1 MPQIVRSLAS
11 GILAGIVI
19 AVIFTAGFF
28 IRDIV
33 PLPAALEARNQEFPL
48 LSEVITLVDR
58 TYLRTRPDFNLT
70 QYSAIRGYL
79 GGLGDP
85 ATFFIPPPETQVES
99 DALAGL
105 YGGIGVKIQT
115 TTNGDFRIAPFEGG
129 PALENGIKDGDLL
142 LAINGVAIERGMSI
156 AQIDIQ
162 LRGEVKDGGG
172 VELKIRRN
180 SNEREYFIPF
190 DVIIVPSVLARV
202 LDEDERIGY
211 IQISDFT
218 NRTPEE
224 LLNASQML
232 AESSIDALILDLRNN
247 GGGLLQEALTVAGEF
262 IDGDILLVERRR
274 DSETNYTDQP
284 GGALVELPLIV
295 LVNGGTASASEV
307 VAGAIE
313 DYDRG
318 MLIGQRTYGKGTI
331 QQIIQLSD
339 SSSVHIT
346 FAEWLTPERREIN
359 GVGLE
364 PTIIMIPAADG
375 ADVELAEAI
384 RQLNTILE
392 STNLG

>member
-11 GILAGIVI
+11 GVLAGIVI

-28 IRDIV
+28 ARDLV
-33 PLPAALEARNQEFPL
+33 PLPAAFEAQGQDFPL
-48 LSEVITLVDR
+48 LSEVITLIDR
-58 TYLRTRPDFNLT
+58 TYLHMRPDPVNA
-70 QYSAIRGYL
+70 QYAAIRGYL
-79 GGLGDP
+79 SGLGDP

-99 DALAGL
+99 DTLAGL

-115 TTNGDFRIAPFEGG
+115 TTNGDFRVTPFDDS
-129 PALENGIKDGDLL
+129 PALKAGIQDGDLL
-142 LAINGVAIERGMSI
+142 MEINGTPVEHGAPI
-156 AQIDIQ
+156 AQLDVL
-162 LRGEVKDGGG
+162 LRGEVKDGAG
-172 VELKIRRN
+172 VHLKIRRN
-180 SNEREYFIPF
+180 SNIREYFVPF

-202 LDEDERIGY
+202 LEEDDRIGY

-218 NRTPEE
+218 NRTPDE
-224 LLNASQML
+224 LLTAAQTL
-232 AESSIDALILDLRNN
+232 KDGDIQALILDLRNN

-262 IDGDILLVERRR
+262 LDAEVLLIERRR

-313 DYDRG
+313 DYGRG
-318 MLIGQRTYGKGTI
+318 VLIGQKTYGKGTI

-339 SSSVHIT
+339 KSSVHIT
-346 FAEWLTPERREIN
+346 FAEWLTPQRREID

-364 PTIIMIPAADG
+364 PEIVMIPAADG
-375 ADVELAEAI
+375 ADVELGEAI
-384 RQLNTILE
+384 RQINTILE
-392 STNLG
+392 PTS

>member
-11 GILAGIVI
+11 GILAGVVI

-28 IRDIV
+28 VRDLV
-33 PLPAALEARNQEFPL
+33 PLPAAFEAQDQDYPL

-58 TYLRTRPDFNLT
+58 TYLRQRPDSITT
-70 QYSAIRGYL
+70 QYAAIRGYL
-79 GGLGDP
+79 SGLGDP

-115 TTNGDFRIAPFEGG
+115 TTNGDFRVTPFEGS
-129 PALENGIKDGDLL
+129 PALKAGIQDGDLL
-142 LAINGVAIERGMSI
+142 LEINGVPIERGTPI
-156 AQIDIQ
+156 AQIDVQ
-162 LRGEVKDGGG
+162 LRGEVKDGAG
-172 VELKIRRN
+172 VDLKIRRN
-180 SNEREYFIPF
+180 SNEREYFVPF

-202 LDEDERIGY
+202 LEEDERIGY

-224 LLNASQML
+224 LLAAAQML
-232 AESSIDALILDLRNN
+232 NDSGVDALVLDLRNN

-262 IDGDILLVERRR
+262 LDAEVLLIERRR

-284 GGALVELPLIV
+284 GGALIEPPLIV

-318 MLIGQRTYGKGTI
+318 MLIGQKTYGKGTI

-339 SSSVHIT
+339 KSSVHIT
-346 FAEWLTPERREIN
+346 FAEWLTPERRAID

-364 PTIIMIPAADG
+364 PAIIMIPAADG
-375 ADVELAEAI
+375 ADVELGEAI
-384 RQLNTILE
+384 RQLNAILE
-392 STNLG
+392 PTT